1 MKAGILLTLFGLLWN
16 TEALQIGTNCVAV
29 TCEIMEGN
37 CADLSQLELKI
48 VLSDNC
54 GNVSSLN

>member
-1 MKAGILLTLFGLLWN
+1 MKVVILLAFLGILWK

-37 CADLSQLELKI
+37 CADLSELELKI

-54 GNVSSLN
+54 GKPI

>member
-1 MKAGILLTLFGLLWN
+1 MKVVILLAFLELLLK

-37 CADLSQLELKI
+37 CADLSELELKI

-54 GNVSSLN
+54 GKPI